1 MITCPALVVRCMIRP
16 MKRINNKGVS
26 LVELFVTVA
35 ILSVLASLILPS
47 VQLVTKRT
55 NEIELRRNLREIR
68 TAIDEY
74 HKAYVEAV
82 TVKKTLPPFSPAD
95 PKSSGYPESLQVLV
109 EGFDFG
115 DLAGNKRKFLRR
127 IPIDPFNRPEPGE
140 EAKWGYI
147 GYADPFDTPPRES
160 PEDVD
165 GGVFDVVSLSEDTAI
180 DETKYS
186 EW

>member
-1 MITCPALVVRCMIRP
+1 
-16 MKRINNKGVS
+16 MKMMNNKGVS
-26 LVELFVTVA
+26 LIELVVTVA

-47 VQLVTKRT
+47 AQLVNKR
-55 NEIELRRNLREIR
+55 NKEIELRRNLREIR

-74 HKAYVEAV
+74 HKAYVDAV
-82 TVKKTLPPFSPAD
+82 NIKKTLPPFSPAD

-115 DLAGNKRKFLRR
+115 DVAGKKRRFLRR
-127 IPIDPFNRPEPGE
+127 IPVDPFNRPEPGE
-140 EAKWGYI
+140 EPKWGYI

-160 PEDVD
+160 PEDVE
-165 GGVFDVVSLSEDTAI
+165 GGVFDVVSLSEEKAI
-180 DETKYS
+180 DETKYN